1 MAIRLRLARLGSKK
15 RPVYRIVAAENTAP
29 RDGKFI
35 EVIGT
40 YNPLLPKGNDGRFSV
55 KIDRAEFW
63 MGNGARPSDRVARI
77 FEKLGVPMP
86 ASVKPKSLDKLK
98 LVTERKPGKHAP
110 APAPE
115 PKVEAAPVV
124 AEAVAEV
131 APVQAE
137 VAPMEA
143 TEVAAEIKGTE
154 SVEVESSTADD
165 ENKA

>member
-63 MGNGARPSDRVARI
+63 MSTGAKPSDRVARI

-86 ASVKPKSLDKLK
+86 ASIKPKSLDKLK
-98 LVTERKPGKHAP
+98 LVTPKKPGKHAP
-110 APAPE
+110 AVVQAPE
-115 PKVEAAPVV
+115 PKVESAPEVV
-124 AEAVAEV
+124 AVEEV
-131 APVQAE
+131 APLEAVVEANE
-137 VAPMEA
+137 VS
-143 TEVAAEIKGTE
+143 E
-154 SVEVESSTADD
+154 SQGVESSEAVD
-165 ENKA
+165 ESQA